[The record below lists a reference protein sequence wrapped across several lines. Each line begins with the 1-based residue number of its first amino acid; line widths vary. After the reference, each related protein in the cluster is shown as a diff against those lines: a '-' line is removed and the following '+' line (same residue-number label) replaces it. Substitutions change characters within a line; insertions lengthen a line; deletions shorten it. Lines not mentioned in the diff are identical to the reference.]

1 VTGALRRLGSGLG
14 HAETGLVVL
23 ALAAMAVLPI
33 LEIVLRRTVRVGVPG
48 SILIVQHLT
57 LLIAFLG
64 AALAAREGK
73 LLALSTGSFVPERLR
88 DRLRVLGH
96 AAGAGVSAWLTV
108 AALEFVRSEQQAGRI
123 LTLGVPLWAVLAVM
137 PLCFAA
143 IALRLAWTASPHTL
157 GRALA
162 AAGLA
167 LPALIAAL
175 PGLEGRALL
184 APGLVVLALATL
196 AGLPIFAALGG
207 AALLLFQADGAPVA
221 SVPIDAYS
229 LTSMPILPA
238 VPLFTLSGYV
248 LGAGRASDR
257 LVRVFTALVGWLPGG
272 AAVVT
277 TLVFAFFTSFTGA
290 SGVTI
295 LTLGGLLL
303 PVLLKSRYSE
313 GFSIG
318 LVTVSGSIG
327 LLLPPSLPVILYAVN
342 ARVPADELLIGGI
355 VPGIVFVLLVA
366 LWGVREGRR
375 SGAARTSFR
384 AAEARRAVWA
394 AKWDL
399 AVPVVVLVALF
410 GGFATMVEAAALTVL
425 YAAFVQCVVH
435 RDVRPVRDLPR
446 VFGECA
452 SLVGGFL
459 IILAVAQGLTNYLSF
474 AEVPTRALAFVQAHV
489 ESPLVFLLVLNVFLL
504 IVGALMDIYSA
515 IFVVVPLIV
524 PIAAAYGIHPVHLGI
539 VFLANLELGYLTPP
553 MGENL
558 FLSAYRFEM
567 PVMRVFRYSLPFYV
581 VIAVG
586 VLVITYLPALTLW
599 PLRLLGR

>member
-1 VTGALRRLGSGLG
+1 MIARLRRV
-14 HAETGLVVL
+14 ETGLSVL
-23 ALAAMAVLPI
+23 ALALMAVLPI
-33 LEIVLRRTVRVGVPG
+33 LEIVLRRTVRVGIPG

-57 LLIAFLG
+57 LVIAFLG

-73 LLALSTGSFVPERLR
+73 LLALSTGSFVPERWR
-88 DRLRVLGH
+88 DRLRIAGH
-96 AAGAGVSAWLTV
+96 AAGAGVSAWLTL
-108 AALEFVRSEQQAGRI
+108 AAVQFVRSEKEAGRI
-123 LTLGVPLWAVLAVM
+123 LTLGLPLWVFLAVM
-137 PLCFAA
+137 PVCFAA
-143 IALRLAWTASPHTL
+143 IALRLAWTASAHTR

-167 LPALIAAL
+167 LPALIAVL

-257 LVRVFTALVGWLPGG
+257 LLRVFTALVGWLPGG

-295 LTLGGLLL
+295 LTLGGLML
-303 PVLLKSRYSE
+303 PVLLQSRYSE

-342 ARVPADELLIGGI
+342 ARVPADQLLIGGI

-375 SGAARTSFR
+375 SGAERTPFR
-384 AAEARRAVWA
+384 ADEARRAVWA

-399 AVPVVVLVALF
+399 LLPVVVLVALF

-425 YAAFVQCVVH
+425 YAAFVQCVVE
-435 RDVRPVRDLPR
+435 RDVSPTRDLPR

-459 IILAVAQGLTNYLSF
+459 VILAVAQGLTNYLSY

-558 FLSAYRFEM
+558 FLSAYRFDK

-581 VIAVG
+581 VIAIG
-586 VLVITYLPALTLW
+586 VLVITYVPALTLA

>member
-1 VTGALRRLGSGLG
+1 
-14 HAETGLVVL
+14 
-23 ALAAMAVLPI
+23 M
-33 LEIVLRRTVRVGVPG
+33 
-48 SILIVQHLT
+48 
-57 LLIAFLG
+57 
-64 AALAAREGK
+64 
-73 LLALSTGSFVPERLR
+73 
-88 DRLRVLGH
+88 
-96 AAGAGVSAWLTV
+96 
-108 AALEFVRSEQQAGRI
+108 
-123 LTLGVPLWAVLAVM
+123 
-137 PLCFAA
+137 
-143 IALRLAWTASPHTL
+143 
-157 GRALA
+157 
-162 AAGLA
+162 
-167 LPALIAAL
+167 
-175 PGLEGRALL
+175 
-184 APGLVVLALATL
+184 
-196 AGLPIFAALGG
+196 
-207 AALLLFQADGAPVA
+207 
-221 SVPIDAYS
+221 
-229 LTSMPILPA
+229 
-238 VPLFTLSGYV
+238 

-303 PVLLKSRYSE
+303 PVLLKSRYPE
-313 GFSIG
+313 PFSIG

-342 ARVPADELLIGGI
+342 AQVPADDLLIGGI
-355 VPGIVFVLLVA
+355 VPGIVFVVLVA
-366 LWGVREGRR
+366 LWGVREGARA
-375 SGAARTSFR
+375 GAERTPFR
-384 AAEARRAVWA
+384 VADAGSAVWE

-399 AVPVVVLVALF
+399 LLPVVVLVAIF

-425 YAAFVQCVVH
+425 YAVFVQCVVH

-459 IILAVAQGLTNYLSF
+459 LILAVAQGLTNYLSF

-489 ESPLVFLLVLNVFLL
+489 ESPIVFLLVLNVFLL

-558 FLSAYRFEM
+558 FLSAYRFNR
-567 PVMRVFRYSLPFYV
+567 PVMRVFLDCLPFYI

-586 VLVITYLPALTLW
+586 VLVITYVPELTLL

>member
-1 VTGALRRLGSGLG
+1 MTGALRRLGSGLG

>member
-1 VTGALRRLGSGLG
+1 MTAFLRRL
-14 HAETGLVVL
+14 ETALSVG

-33 LEIVLRRTVRVGVPG
+33 LEIVLRRTLRVGVPG

-57 LLIAFLG
+57 LAIAFLG

-73 LLALSTGSFVPERLR
+73 LLALSTGAFVPERLR
-88 DRLRVLGH
+88 DRLRILGH
-96 AAGAGVSAWLTV
+96 GVGAGVAAWLGY
-108 AALEFVRSEQQAGRI
+108 AALEFVRSEREAGRI
-123 LTLGVPLWAVLAVM
+123 LVLGTPLWVVLVLL
-137 PLCFAA
+137 PLSFAA
-143 IALRLAWTASPHTL
+143 IALRLVWTASP
-157 GRALA
+157 RARDRAIA
-162 AAGLA
+162 AAGLTIP
-167 LPALIAAL
+167 LWIGVV

-184 APGLVVLALATL
+184 VPGLALLAVATA

-207 AALLLFQADGAPVA
+207 AALLLFRADGAPAA

-229 LTSMPILPA
+229 LASMPILPA

-257 LVRVFTALVGWLPGG
+257 LVRVFSALVGWMPGG

-277 TLVFAFFTSFTGA
+277 TFVFAFFTSFTGA

-303 PVLLKSRYSE
+303 PALIKSRYPE

-342 ARVPADELLIGGI
+342 ARVPADQLLIGGI
-355 VPGIVFVLLVA
+355 LPGTVLVLLVA
-366 LWGVREGRR
+366 LLGVREGRR
-375 SGAARTSFR
+375 CGATR
-384 AAEARRAVWA
+384 AAFRLDEARRAVWA

-399 AVPVVVLVALF
+399 LLPVVVLVAIF

-425 YAAFVQCVVH
+425 YAVFVQCVVY
-435 RDVRPVRDLPR
+435 RDVSPVRDLPR

-452 SLVGGFL
+452 CLVGGFL
-459 IILAVAQGLTNYLSF
+459 VILAVAQGLTNYLTF
-474 AEVPTRALAFVQAHV
+474 AEVPTRTLAFVQTHV

-558 FLSAYRFEM
+558 FLSAYRFNR
-567 PVMRVFRYSLPFYV
+567 PVMRVFRDSLPFYV
-581 VIAVG
+581 VIAIG
-586 VLVITYLPALTLW
+586 VLVITYVPWLTLW
-599 PLRLLGR
+599 PLD